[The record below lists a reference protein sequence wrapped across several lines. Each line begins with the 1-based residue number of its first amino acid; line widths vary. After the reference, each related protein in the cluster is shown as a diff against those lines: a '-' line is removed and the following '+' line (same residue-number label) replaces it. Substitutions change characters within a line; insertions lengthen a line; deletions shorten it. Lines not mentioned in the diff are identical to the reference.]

1 MKKLLVLLLSFFLLN
16 SPSVLADDFSD
27 FSIEGVS
34 IGDSLLDYMTEDE
47 ILKEIEA
54 NKNVRL
60 TYLKEPDKYIQ
71 VTVQKDYS
79 IYDYITVY
87 IQNNSSNKYVVDK
100 NEKYTIISMR
110 GYREYSENFDACIQ
124 ERDEIEEILS
134 SMFSNSKKQESISEY
149 RDDSSGNS
157 IVDYVSLAFDS
168 GASIDIY
175 CENLEETFRNSKNLP
190 EGLGVSLK
198 PLEILSWLRNK

>member
-1 MKKLLVLLLSFFLLN
+1 MKKILLLLFSLFLLS
-16 SPSVLADDFSD
+16 SPSVFAKDFSN

-47 ILKEIEA
+47 ILKEIEK
-54 NKNVRL
+54 NKDRFLNL
-60 TYLKEPDKYIQ
+60 NEPYKYIQ
-71 VTVQKDYS
+71 VRVQKDYS

-100 NEKYTIISMR
+100 NEKYIILSMR
-110 GYREYSENFDACIQ
+110 GYRRYIEDFDACIK

-134 SMFSNSKKQESISEY
+134 SMFSNSQKIDVISEY

-157 IVDYVSLAFDS
+157 KVDYVALVFDS
-168 GASIDIY
+168 GAMINIY
-175 CENLEETFRNSKNLP
+175 CENLEETFRNRENLP
-190 EGLGVSLK
+190 EGLGVSIK
-198 PLEILSWLRNK
+198 PLEIVSWLQNY